1 MPFLWYN
8 LSLTCPFLY
17 YALSLT
23 CPFLYYALSLVC
35 PFFNPKPFISNV
47 LAKSL
52 RMCIMLHKTKFCFS
66 KYIERLVQENVL
78 AKERGVG
85 FARCGGWQDLDALVE
100 RTRAAR
106 GVVALSDVTEERTVH
121 RGGTW
126 HQRRVFTLFVL
137 MRYDVRQGGFA
148 AATAEEEGAR
158 WSDLPTLA
166 EALDTV
172 RELVR
177 QLLARFIYDYERNY
191 ADMAYVDVYDV
202 HSRELGATVLQGA
215 TGTALQI
222 AMEKPVDLTF
232 DEALWKEEKE

>member
-1 MPFLWYN
+1 
-8 LSLTCPFLY
+8 
-17 YALSLT
+17 
-23 CPFLYYALSLVC
+23 
-35 PFFNPKPFISNV
+35 
-47 LAKSL
+47 
-52 RMCIMLHKTKFCFS
+52 MLHKTKFCFS

>member
-1 MPFLWYN
+1 MFHTTNFSFLDY
-8 LSLTCPFLY
+8 
-17 YALSLT
+17 
-23 CPFLYYALSLVC
+23 V
-35 PFFNPKPFISNV
+35 
-47 LAKSL
+47 
-52 RMCIMLHKTKFCFS
+52 
-66 KYIERLVQENVL
+66 ERLAQENVL
-78 AKERGVG
+78 AKESGVG
-85 FARCGGWQDLDALVE
+85 FARCGGWQELDALLE
-100 RTRAAR
+100 RTRAQR
-106 GVVALSDVTEERTVH
+106 GVVAVADVTEERTVH

-148 AATAEEEGAR
+148 ATTAGDAGAR

-166 EALDTV
+166 EALDVV

-202 HSRELGATVLQGA
+202 RSRELGATVLQGA

-222 AMEKPVDLTF
+222 AMEKPVDLTY
-232 DEALWKEEKE
+232 DGNLWSKSES

>member
-1 MPFLWYN
+1 
-8 LSLTCPFLY
+8 
-17 YALSLT
+17 
-23 CPFLYYALSLVC
+23 
-35 PFFNPKPFISNV
+35 
-47 LAKSL
+47 
-52 RMCIMLHKTKFCFS
+52 MLHKTKFCFS

-106 GVVALSDVTEERTVH
+106 GVVALSDVTEERTVY

-158 WSDLPTLA
+158 WSDLPTLT